1 MSAYVTLPVPVDLG
15 YCIVTEADY
24 KSTAVCILGMH
35 RSGTSSV
42 ARAMNLLGVYLGEEA
57 KVKGT
62 GSDNPEG
69 FWEHREILDLQTDLL
84 KRLNRSWN
92 TAAPLPAGWQESDVV
107 RPFKEKLS
115 RIIVDNFSQQAVWG
129 WKDPRTCLLLP
140 LWRDL
145 LGGLKTKLLCLFVV
159 RNPID
164 VASSLS
170 KREPISFGRAL
181 GIWFNYCIVALK
193 DGAGLPTVF
202 LSYDQF
208 LASWEPELRRCTAAL
223 GLDWPK
229 DEQRF
234 RESMLTFLRPDLHH
248 NKSTD
253 DLLQQ
258 APQPVQELYRGL
270 IEAGKEPT
278 THHDRLQEMVDRLY
292 ADFHAYA
299 SASQGSRSRP
309 AVGVLPERFKDF
321 VMDSAEGRPPYLQR
335 TWRRWQRS
343 FRKRFKTSG
352 TNS

>member
-1 MSAYVTLPVPVDLG
+1 MATQ
-15 YCIVTEADY
+15 ADY

-57 KVKGT
+57 MVKGT

-84 KRLNRSWN
+84 QRLKRSWN
-92 TAAPLPAGWQESDVV
+92 TAAPLPVGWQQSDVV
-107 RPFKEKLS
+107 RPFKDKLS
-115 RIIVDNFSQQAVWG
+115 RIVTDNFGQHTLWG

-145 LGGLKTKLLCLFVV
+145 LDELKTKLLCLFVV

-164 VASSLS
+164 VANSLS
-170 KREPISFGRAL
+170 KREPIPFGQAL
-181 GIWFNYCIVALK
+181 GIWFNYCIAALK
-193 DGAGLPTVF
+193 DGAGLPMVF
-202 LSYDQF
+202 LSYDKF
-208 LASWEPELRRCTAAL
+208 LESWEPELRRCATAL

-229 DEQRF
+229 DPQRF
-234 RESMLTFLRPDLHH
+234 QESVLAFLRPDLHH
-248 NKSTD
+248 NKSKA

-270 IEAGKEPT
+270 IEASAEPT
-278 THHDRLQEMVDRLY
+278 TQHDRLRELVDRLY
-292 ADFHAYA
+292 PDFHAYA
-299 SASQGSRSRP
+299 SAAHGGAGKRV
-309 AVGVLPERFKDF
+309 AGVMPERFKDF
-321 VMDSAEGRPPYLQR
+321 VLDSSEGRPPYLQR

-343 FRKRFKTSG
+343 FRKRFG
-352 TNS
+352 T